1 MNTTKRISSRRVI
14 AGANLLAL
22 VVLLAACNRNA
33 APMTPCV
40 GDVAAIERTQDVA
53 PPNCP

>member
-40 GDVAAIERTQDVA
+40 GDVAAIERPQDVA